1 MSPEVPIIILIV
13 IIPTF
18 LILRWISLRFFKKK
32 KTSSW
37 TSIVGTIIIAPILY
51 FKLVFTV
58 SGYLFYEPQYDF
70 NREKWFADKHSR
82 FEMRDDIVISGIL
95 NGKSKSEVIELI
107 GKPEPNNSTELW
119 KYNLG
124 MCRFRFEWQLNYLE
138 LTFKKGEVYRVETI
152 EIIE

>member
-1 MSPEVPIIILIV
+1 MSPEVPIIILI
-13 IIPTF
+13 ISIPTF
-18 LILRWISLRFFKKK
+18 LILREISLRFFKKK

-37 TSIVGTIIIAPILY
+37 ASIVGTIIIASVLY

-70 NREKWFADKHSR
+70 DREKWFADKHSR
-82 FEMRDDIVISGIL
+82 FEMRDDIVLSGIL

-107 GKPEPNNSTELW
+107 GKPESNNPTELW

-124 MCRFRFEWQLNYLE
+124 MCRFRFERQLNYLE
-138 LTFKKGEVYRVETI
+138 LAFKKGEVYRVETI

>member
-1 MSPEVPIIILIV
+1 MSPEVPIIILI
-13 IIPTF
+13 ISIPTF

-37 TSIVGTIIIAPILY
+37 VSIIGTVIIASVLY

-70 NREKWFADKHSR
+70 DREKWFADKHSR

-107 GKPEPNNSTELW
+107 GKPESNNSSELW

-124 MCRFRFEWQLNYLE
+124 MCRFRFERQLNYLE
-138 LTFKKGEVYRVETI
+138 LAFKKGEVYRVETI